1 MVCVH
6 LRQLYQLCQDQN
18 LRLSG
23 SDLIHVVCKQCGQQE
38 VCPSTLMDEYD
49 SHPHPAEGEEM
60 PPDRLSAS
68 AKSDRRL

>member
-6 LRQLYQLCQDQN
+6 LKELYQLCQEHH

-23 SDLIHVVCKQCGQQE
+23 SDLIHVVCKQCNQQE

-49 SHPHPAEGEEM
+49 AAHPEDKQAPESPGKQGAE
-60 PPDRLSAS
+60 
-68 AKSDRRL
+68 